1 MTDEVL
7 KALLDAMREENAVGR
22 RENAAAHSET
32 RSRIEALEKATR
44 SRIDA
49 MATENAAAHS
59 ERRGHFDAV
68 AERLESRIEL
78 LAEVLQV
85 VNEKVDT
92 KTAMLDKKIDQTAI
106 ETQALVKFLYDDLG
120 RRVLTLEQRIK

>member
-7 KALLDAMREENAVGR
+7 KALLDAMREENA
-22 RENAAAHSET
+22 AAHSET
-32 RSRIEALEKATR
+32 RS
-44 SRIDA
+44 
-49 MATENAAAHS
+49 
-59 ERRGHFDAV
+59 HFDAV

-106 ETQALVKFLYDDLG
+106 ETQALVKFL
-120 RRVLTLEQRIK
+120 